1 MIRGACSARKLEEAT
16 WSESEVGIICNAI
29 PYGSFIILL
38 IVVVIVVAVAEVIV
52 VVVVAAVMVVVVEVF
67 CMVDSATFFSVAG
80 FLLRSLI

>member
-52 VVVVAAVMVVVVEVF
+52 VVVAAVMVVVVEVF
-67 CMVDSATFFSVAG
+67 CMVDSATLFSVAG

>member
-38 IVVVIVVAVAEVIV
+38 IVVVVVAVAEVIV
-52 VVVVAAVMVVVVEVF
+52 VVVVAAVMVVVVGVF
-67 CMVDSATFFSVAG
+67 CMVDSATLFSVAG